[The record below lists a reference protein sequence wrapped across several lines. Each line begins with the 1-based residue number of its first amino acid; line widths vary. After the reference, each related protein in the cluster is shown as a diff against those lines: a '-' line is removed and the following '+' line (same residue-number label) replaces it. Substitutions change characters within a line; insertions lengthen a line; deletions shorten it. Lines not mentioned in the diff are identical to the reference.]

1 MEWIRSLDVGLI
13 VFAVL
18 GLGFIYLMIAALKRQ
33 RQRRIGSDDT
43 EDTPKLD
50 EAKPK
55 DKLGKAAARKAAK
68 AEKVAARRKAAA
80 DKRAAA
86 KAKAAPDSDIPE
98 EAPDD
103 LSVAELPTDQ
113 EEERMQQGLA
123 KTRGG
128 FISKLGKLFKGKQ
141 IGENLL
147 DEIEEVLFTAD
158 IGVQTANQLIDGL
171 RKKLNKSE
179 LKDPEAIWSHLRS
192 CCETMVSSV
201 TADPLTY
208 RSKNGMPFVLL
219 VIGVN
224 GVGKTTTIGKLASR
238 MKAQGLKVML
248 IAGDTFR
255 AAAVDQLKIW
265 GDRTETPVVTGND
278 GADPTSVMVDGLKQA
293 KAEGYDLVI
302 ADTAGRLHTKAD
314 LMDELEKIGRGIS
327 KQVDGAPHE
336 TFLVLD
342 STTGQNAITQ
352 AKLFKE
358 AMDITGIVLTKLDGT
373 AKGGVLLGICNE
385 LKVPIR
391 YVGIG
396 EQVEDLRVF
405 SSEAFTNALFE
416 KRPD

>member
-1 MEWIRSLDVGLI
+1 
-13 VFAVL
+13 
-18 GLGFIYLMIAALKRQ
+18 
-33 RQRRIGSDDT
+33 
-43 EDTPKLD
+43 
-50 EAKPK
+50 
-55 DKLGKAAARKAAK
+55 
-68 AEKVAARRKAAA
+68 
-80 DKRAAA
+80 
-86 KAKAAPDSDIPE
+86 
-98 EAPDD
+98 
-103 LSVAELPTDQ
+103 
-113 EEERMQQGLA
+113 
-123 KTRGG
+123 
-128 FISKLGKLFKGKQ
+128 
-141 IGENLL
+141 
-147 DEIEEVLFTAD
+147 
-158 IGVQTANQLIDGL
+158 
-171 RKKLNKSE
+171 
-179 LKDPEAIWSHLRS
+179 
-192 CCETMVSSV
+192 
-201 TADPLTY
+201 
-208 RSKNGMPFVLL
+208 
-219 VIGVN
+219 
-224 GVGKTTTIGKLASR
+224 
-238 MKAQGLKVML
+238 ML